1 LRGGELEAEADQHA
15 SGERVD
21 PAPGA
26 RLSNSA
32 LALATTRR

>member
-1 LRGGELEAEADQHA
+1 MRGGEPDAEADQHA

-21 PAPGA
+21 PAAEA
-26 RLSNSA
+26 RLSNSV